1 MAKTWKRP
9 KHPLTDK
16 LIEKMWYLY
25 MIKDYSAIKK
35 DKIIPYAASWIQL
48 EIFIP
53 GEVNHKEKDKYHII
67 YRI

>member
-1 MAKTWKRP
+1 
-9 KHPLTDK
+9 
-16 LIEKMWYLY
+16 MWYIY

-53 GEVNHKEKDKYHII
+53 SEVNQKEKDKYHII
-67 YRI
+67 YGI